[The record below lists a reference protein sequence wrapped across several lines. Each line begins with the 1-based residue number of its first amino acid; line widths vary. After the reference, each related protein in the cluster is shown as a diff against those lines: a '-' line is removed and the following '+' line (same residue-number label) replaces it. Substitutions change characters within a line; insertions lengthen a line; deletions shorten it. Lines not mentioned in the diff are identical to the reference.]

1 MATERDPRSPTLD
14 AETEP
19 AGKKAPA
26 DYHSAEALIDEATQ
40 NAELSPAVK
49 AALAPFQWYV
59 NRLKQDIEALKAPFQ
74 WLESFREKV
83 EAQAQ
88 KDGAWQRLIQTAELR
103 PFDVGTDGSRV
114 WVTRKPWA
122 PGSGWVLVAD
132 DAAWREQEHGLR
144 VWSNPSLRALA
155 TEHAHGPTF
164 VERAGTPAVFIQK
177 LDALKTPGREREGG
191 R

>member
-14 AETEP
+14 ADPEP
-19 AGKKAPA
+19 PGKKAPA
-26 DYHSAEALIDEATQ
+26 DYHSAEVLIGEAMKS
-40 NAELSPAVK
+40 AELSPAVK

-59 NRLKQDIEALKAPFQ
+59 NRLRQDIETLQAPLR

-88 KDGAWQRLIQTAELR
+88 KDAAWQRLVRTAELR
-103 PFDVGTDGSRV
+103 PFDVGADGSRV
-114 WVTRKPWA
+114 WVTRKPWP
-122 PGSGWVLVAD
+122 PGPGWVLVAD

-164 VERAGTPAVFIQK
+164 VERAATPAVFIQK
-177 LDALKTPGREREGG
+177 LDALKAPNREREEG